1 MKDNSIEAQYD
12 ISKKSRL
19 QKFYEN
25 NKIFVYSILFILIFL
40 LISTNFYLSRIEN
53 KRVLL
58 ADNFVQS
65 KILLEKGEK
74 IESLK
79 LLKENVYAND
89 KTYSTLSFYL
99 ILNKKLMDNNIEIL
113 EIFDHIL
120 KNNKFENET
129 RNLLIYKKLL
139 VSSNFAEE
147 SIILEIAKP
156 VLNSENYWKPHA
168 LLLIGNYYFSK
179 KQFIKAKDFYLQILI
194 INNLDSYL
202 YNEAKLQFSFIG
214 NE

>member
-99 ILNKKLMDNNIEIL
+99 ILNQKLITDGLEL
-113 EIFDHIL
+113 VEIFDHIL
-120 KNNKFENET
+120 NNNKFDKEIK
-129 RNLLIYKKLL
+129 NLLIYKKLL
-139 VSSNFAEE
+139 ITINFSDELTL
-147 SIILEIAKP
+147 LEAAKP
-156 VLNSENYWKPHA
+156 ILNSDNYWKPHA
-168 LLLIGNYYFSK
+168 LLLLGNYYFSK
-179 KQFIKAKDFYLQILI
+179 KEFLKAKDFYSQILL
-194 INNLDSYL
+194 INNLNNYL
-202 YNEAKLQFSFIG
+202 YNEAKLQLSFIT